1 LIKLERGSTSDVL
14 RDDLYIVI
22 KLILVTYIMNHAF
35 TVQEDLRATVI
46 QQLSCYNDPSLYT
59 DMLILKIANSQ
70 LKYGFSKIRSDMHLM
85 LLNRLQAI
93 LKHAKHKDWWLSAFV
108 IMLGLALT
116 LEEYEHLLHIQA
128 DLRSARA
135 MDGNTAHFRREAQM
149 HCADIDEGF
158 EFLTKLFH
166 LRYSTRTQNTA
177 VFPLEKGTAHRAETE
192 FVNKLGYLFA
202 QNRKTGLT
210 LWGLGIMTDSYV

>member
-1 LIKLERGSTSDVL
+1 MKLKKDSPSDVL
-14 RDDLYIVI
+14 RGDLYTVI
-22 KLILVTYIMNHAF
+22 KLTLVTYIMNHAF

-85 LLNRLQAI
+85 LLNRLQTI

-128 DLRSARA
+128 DSRSARA
-135 MDGNTAHFRREAQM
+135 ADGNAAHFRREAHL
-149 HCADIDEGF
+149 HCEDIDEGF
-158 EFLTKLFH
+158 EFVTKLFH
-166 LRYSTRTQNTA
+166 LRYSTRTQSTA
-177 VFPLEKGTAHRAETE
+177 VFPLEKGTAHPAETE
-192 FVNKLGYLFA
+192 FVHEMGHLYA
-202 QNRKTGLT
+202 QNRKTRLT
-210 LWGLGIMTDSYV
+210 FSGFGIMTD